1 MDVNDSAVLQ
11 EKDRVIVLLN
21 ETAKAFQFQV
31 ASLQGQLTLATN
43 QLAQRDMVVHDLQQ
57 HVQDLKNASADQV
70 PSQLALQK
78 ATLDEVEGQL
88 KTADAEFEA
97 LRATFEAKDTVSYEC
112 IKLNELIVRLQN
124 EASQLNV
131 VIRRQDKQLQ
141 EKATATVTTDACLS
155 ARDYSENQLI
165 SLRDD
170 AIEAKAKELK
180 LVTDAN
186 DGLRAQLDAL
196 EIEVE
201 IDVELK
207 TKALERQSQNLTTSL
222 EKLQVEREGIREE
235 LSATRLKARV
245 EVEGMQGELIQ
256 RRTKQ
261 YELTLKLHETESQL
275 HTLRSTTEG
284 LDEELQATRSRMH
297 ELDRLYADAKRWKAD
312 MTATL
317 DAMSQENSHLQ
328 RTLAVDTK
336 RFQVEC
342 AALHD
347 QLKELERFVQT
358 QAIQLGKADDAKT
371 SAAQD
376 MQKMNHQIEGMQER
390 IHGLVAEAN
399 AETKRRMGVEM
410 ELTIAHEQLQQLQA
424 NSQSMLAGCYVEHKK
439 LQDGKNKLKQ
449 LLQQLEAECKREQ
462 LGKSQLL
469 QASYNILGHHKGHL
483 VDCWLSDADLPI
495 LVRYFQAIDSPL
507 DVLDLRSNRI
517 TDLGTK
523 HLLLLLQPR
532 RALFISINLQENY
545 ISPQGIRLLAT
556 GMEGMGYSIVIQ
568 DGRVE
573 ATDTSGRVLIVDVSN
588 NKDAAALVF
597 TPSSVKLAKVKT
609 LKPASVSKPGR

>member
-70 PSQLALQK
+70 P
-78 ATLDEVEGQL
+78 VM
-88 KTADAEFEA
+88 
-97 LRATFEAKDTVSYEC
+97 SYSST
-112 IKLNELIVRLQN
+112 
-124 EASQLNV
+124 ASQLNV

-336 RFQVEC
+336 RFQVES

-358 QAIQLGKADDAKT
+358 QAIQLGKADDAKA

-399 AETKRRMGVEM
+399 AETKRREKRVAYVAGE
-410 ELTIAHEQLQQLQA
+410 IAHEQLQQLQA

-449 LLQQLEAECKREQ
+449 LLEQLEAECKREQ

-495 LVRYFQAIDSPL
+495 LVRYFQALDSPL

-517 TDLGTK
+517 TDQGTK

-532 RALFISINLQENY
+532 RALFMSINLQENY

>member
-57 HVQDLKNASADQV
+57 HVQDLKNASADQNSTIAGLQ
-70 PSQLALQK
+70 SQLALQK

-88 KTADAEFEA
+88 KTADADFEA
-97 LRATFEAKDTVSYEC
+97 LRATFEAKDTDTSDKAREC

-196 EIEVE
+196 EIEMESLQAVLTSKDVELHRNAKRIDRLDRQVATLEAAAKQAQGRELAMELSTKQNTQLLQCLQAEESKSEQLKQQVQALTTDLAHVRSQATQIRSEAAVVE

-235 LSATRLKARV
+235 LSVTRLKARV

-275 HTLRSTTEG
+275 HTLRTTTEG
-284 LDEELQATRSRMH
+284 LDEELQATRSRMQ

-336 RFQVEC
+336 RFQVES

-462 LGKSQLL
+462 LGT
-469 QASYNILGHHKGHL
+469 YNTVI
-483 VDCWLSDADLPI
+483 C
-495 LVRYFQAIDSPL
+495 
-507 DVLDLRSNRI
+507 
-517 TDLGTK
+517 T
-523 HLLLLLQPR
+523 
-532 RALFISINLQENY
+532 
-545 ISPQGIRLLAT
+545 LLAHD
-556 GMEGMGYSIVIQ
+556 S
-568 DGRVE
+568 
-573 ATDTSGRVLIVDVSN
+573 
-588 NKDAAALVF
+588 
-597 TPSSVKLAKVKT
+597 
-609 LKPASVSKPGR
+609 

>member
-57 HVQDLKNASADQV
+57 HVQDLKNASADQNSTIAGLQ
-70 PSQLALQK
+70 SQLALQK

-88 KTADAEFEA
+88 KTADADFEA
-97 LRATFEAKDTVSYEC
+97 LRATFEAKDTVKC

-235 LSATRLKARV
+235 LSVTRLKARV

-275 HTLRSTTEG
+275 HTLRTTTEG
-284 LDEELQATRSRMH
+284 LDEELQATRSRMQ

-336 RFQVEC
+336 RFQVES

-410 ELTIAHEQLQQLQA
+410 ELT
-424 NSQSMLAGCYVEHKK
+424 V
-439 LQDGKNKLKQ
+439 
-449 LLQQLEAECKREQ
+449 
-462 LGKSQLL
+462 
-469 QASYNILGHHKGHL
+469 
-483 VDCWLSDADLPI
+483 W
-495 LVRYFQAIDSPL
+495 
-507 DVLDLRSNRI
+507 
-517 TDLGTK
+517 
-523 HLLLLLQPR
+523 
-532 RALFISINLQENY
+532 
-545 ISPQGIRLLAT
+545 
-556 GMEGMGYSIVIQ
+556 
-568 DGRVE
+568 
-573 ATDTSGRVLIVDVSN
+573 
-588 NKDAAALVF
+588 
-597 TPSSVKLAKVKT
+597 
-609 LKPASVSKPGR
+609 

>member
-399 AETKRRMGVEM
+399 AETKRRVGVEM
-410 ELTIAHEQLQQLQA
+410 ELT
-424 NSQSMLAGCYVEHKK
+424 
-439 LQDGKNKLKQ
+439 
-449 LLQQLEAECKREQ
+449 
-462 LGKSQLL
+462 SQLL

-495 LVRYFQAIDSPL
+495 LVRYFQALDSPL

-532 RALFISINLQENY
+532 RALFMSINLQENY

>member
-336 RFQVEC
+336 RFQVES

-358 QAIQLGKADDAKT
+358 QAIQLGKADDAKA

-399 AETKRRMGVEM
+399 AETKRRVGVEM
-410 ELTIAHEQLQQLQA
+410 ELT
-424 NSQSMLAGCYVEHKK
+424 V
-439 LQDGKNKLKQ
+439 
-449 LLQQLEAECKREQ
+449 
-462 LGKSQLL
+462 
-469 QASYNILGHHKGHL
+469 
-483 VDCWLSDADLPI
+483 
-495 LVRYFQAIDSPL
+495 
-507 DVLDLRSNRI
+507 
-517 TDLGTK
+517 
-523 HLLLLLQPR
+523 
-532 RALFISINLQENY
+532 
-545 ISPQGIRLLAT
+545 
-556 GMEGMGYSIVIQ
+556 
-568 DGRVE
+568 
-573 ATDTSGRVLIVDVSN
+573 
-588 NKDAAALVF
+588 
-597 TPSSVKLAKVKT
+597 
-609 LKPASVSKPGR
+609 

>member
-336 RFQVEC
+336 RFQVES

-399 AETKRRMGVEM
+399 AETKRRVGVEM
-410 ELTIAHEQLQQLQA
+410 ELT
-424 NSQSMLAGCYVEHKK
+424 V
-439 LQDGKNKLKQ
+439 
-449 LLQQLEAECKREQ
+449 
-462 LGKSQLL
+462 
-469 QASYNILGHHKGHL
+469 
-483 VDCWLSDADLPI
+483 
-495 LVRYFQAIDSPL
+495 
-507 DVLDLRSNRI
+507 
-517 TDLGTK
+517 
-523 HLLLLLQPR
+523 
-532 RALFISINLQENY
+532 
-545 ISPQGIRLLAT
+545 
-556 GMEGMGYSIVIQ
+556 
-568 DGRVE
+568 
-573 ATDTSGRVLIVDVSN
+573 
-588 NKDAAALVF
+588 
-597 TPSSVKLAKVKT
+597 
-609 LKPASVSKPGR
+609 

>member
-1 MDVNDSAVLQ
+1 NSTIAGLQ
-11 EKDRVIVLLN
+11 
-21 ETAKAFQFQV
+21 
-31 ASLQGQLTLATN
+31 
-43 QLAQRDMVVHDLQQ
+43 
-57 HVQDLKNASADQV
+57 
-70 PSQLALQK
+70 SQLALQK

-97 LRATFEAKDTVSYEC
+97 LRATFEAKDTVKC

-196 EIEVE
+196 EIEVLKKLNPLWSML
-201 IDVELK
+201 LK

-317 DAMSQENSHLQ
+317 DAMRQENSHLQ

-336 RFQVEC
+336 RFQVES

-358 QAIQLGKADDAKT
+358 QAIQLGKADDVKS

-399 AETKRRMGVEM
+399 EETKRRMGVEM
-410 ELTIAHEQLQQLQA
+410 ELT
-424 NSQSMLAGCYVEHKK
+424 
-439 LQDGKNKLKQ
+439 
-449 LLQQLEAECKREQ
+449 
-462 LGKSQLL
+462 SQLL

-495 LVRYFQAIDSPL
+495 LVRYFQALDSPL

-517 TDLGTK
+517 TDHGTK
-523 HLLLLLQPR
+523 HLLLLVQPR
-532 RALFISINLQENY
+532 RALFMSINLQENY

-609 LKPASVSKPGR
+609 LKPASVSKPGRLFTYFNR